1 MNIRKF
7 LAVLVAAAMCFSF
20 CMAAYAVNGAQRAPE
35 ENVTNESTT
44 AENSTDEESTSQ
56 EVTEEPS
63 SEEASS
69 EENSTDQD
77 VSEES
82 SKVPEEDA
90 SEESSEVPEE
100 DESEE
105 SSSEES
111 SEAPDE
117 DDVIA
122 LIINL
127 LGKINLEE
135 VKDAFNDINEALGLP
150 RIESYTDI
158 PAYADAL
165 YGKLEEMGLG
175 YGDIINGL
183 ASSDLLDWLN
193 KLIFGGGS
201 SVPSTTVPSED
212 SSDDF
217 FEEIPDSEESPI
229 PDTGVSFGVVAA
241 AVAAMGGSGALALI
255 LRKRDS
261 DEE

>member
-1 MNIRKF
+1 MKIRKLISIL
-7 LAVLVAAAMCFSF
+7 LAAVMCLSLSSVAF
-20 CMAAYAVNGAQRAPE
+20 AVNGGE
-35 ENVTNESTT
+35 ESTDEIVTDESTT
-44 AENSTDEESTSQ
+44 AEEPTSENVSEEPAPEESTS
-56 EVTEEPS
+56 EEKP
-63 SEEASS
+63 SEEESTEKPS
-69 EENSTDQD
+69 EEESTEKP
-77 VSEES
+77 SEE
-82 SKVPEEDA
+82 
-90 SEESSEVPEE
+90 ESTQ
-100 DESEE
+100 
-105 SSSEES
+105 
-111 SEAPDE
+111 APDK
-117 DDVIA
+117 DDVIS
-122 LIINL
+122 LIISL
-127 LGKINLEE
+127 LGKIDLEE

-175 YGDIINGL
+175 YGDIIIGL

-201 SVPSTTVPSED
+201 SAPSTTVPSED

>member
-1 MNIRKF
+1 MKIRKLISIL
-7 LAVLVAAAMCFSF
+7 LAAVMCLSLSSVAF
-20 CMAAYAVNGAQRAPE
+20 AVNGE
-35 ENVTNESTT
+35 EESTDEIVTDESTT
-44 AENSTDEESTSQ
+44 AEEPTSENVSEEPAPEESTS
-56 EVTEEPS
+56 
-63 SEEASS
+63 EEAPS
-69 EENSTDQD
+69 EENPTEKP
-77 VSEES
+77 SEEES
-82 SKVPEEDA
+82 TEKP
-90 SEESSEVPEE
+90 SEE
-100 DESEE
+100 ESTQ
-105 SSSEES
+105 
-111 SEAPDE
+111 APDE
-117 DDVIA
+117 DDVIS

-127 LGKINLEE
+127 LGKIDLEE

-165 YGKLEEMGLG
+165 YEKLEEMGLG

-201 SVPSTTVPSED
+201 SAPSTTVPSED

-217 FEEIPDSEESPI
+217 FDEIPDSEESPI

>member
-1 MNIRKF
+1 MKIRKLISIL
-7 LAVLVAAAMCFSF
+7 LAAVMCLSLSSVAF
-20 CMAAYAVNGAQRAPE
+20 AVNGGE
-35 ENVTNESTT
+35 ESTDEIVTDESTT
-44 AENSTDEESTSQ
+44 AEEPTSENVSEEPAPEESTS
-56 EVTEEPS
+56 EETP
-63 SEEASS
+63 
-69 EENSTDQD
+69 
-77 VSEES
+77 SEES
-82 SKVPEEDA
+82 TEKP
-90 SEESSEVPEE
+90 SEEESTEKP
-100 DESEE
+100 SEE
-105 SSSEES
+105 ES
-111 SEAPDE
+111 TQAPDE
-117 DDVIA
+117 DDVIS
-122 LIINL
+122 LIISL
-127 LGKINLEE
+127 LGKIDLEE

-201 SVPSTTVPSED
+201 SAPSTTVPSED

>member
-1 MNIRKF
+1 MKIRKLISIL
-7 LAVLVAAAMCFSF
+7 LAAVMCLSLSSVAF
-20 CMAAYAVNGAQRAPE
+20 AVNGGE
-35 ENVTNESTT
+35 ESTDEIVTDESTT
-44 AENSTDEESTSQ
+44 AEEPTSENVSEEPAPEESTS
-56 EVTEEPS
+56 
-63 SEEASS
+63 
-69 EENSTDQD
+69 EENP
-77 VSEES
+77 SEES
-82 SKVPEEDA
+82 TEKP
-90 SEESSEVPEE
+90 SEEESTEKP
-100 DESEE
+100 SEE
-105 SSSEES
+105 ES
-111 SEAPDE
+111 TQAPDK
-117 DDVIA
+117 DDVIS
-122 LIINL
+122 LIISL
-127 LGKINLEE
+127 LGKIDLEE

-201 SVPSTTVPSED
+201 SAPSTTVPSED

-217 FEEIPDSEESPI
+217 FDEIPDSEESPI

>member
-1 MNIRKF
+1 MC
-7 LAVLVAAAMCFSF
+7 LSLSSVAF
-20 CMAAYAVNGAQRAPE
+20 AVNGGE
-35 ENVTNESTT
+35 ESTDEIVTDESTT
-44 AENSTDEESTSQ
+44 AEEPTSENVSEEPAPEESTS
-56 EVTEEPS
+56 EEKP
-63 SEEASS
+63 SEEESTEKPS
-69 EENSTDQD
+69 EEESTEKP
-77 VSEES
+77 SEE
-82 SKVPEEDA
+82 
-90 SEESSEVPEE
+90 ESTQ
-100 DESEE
+100 
-105 SSSEES
+105 
-111 SEAPDE
+111 APDK
-117 DDVIA
+117 DDVIS
-122 LIINL
+122 LIISL
-127 LGKINLEE
+127 LGKIDLEE

-201 SVPSTTVPSED
+201 SAPSTTVPSED

>member
-1 MNIRKF
+1 MKIRK
-7 LAVLVAAAMCFSF
+7 LISIL
-20 CMAAYAVNGAQRAPE
+20 MAAVMCLSLSSVAFAVNGGE
-35 ENVTNESTT
+35 ESTDEIVTDESTT
-44 AENSTDEESTSQ
+44 AEEPTSENVSEEPAPEESTS
-56 EVTEEPS
+56 EVAPP
-63 SEEASS
+63 
-69 EENSTDQD
+69 EENP
-77 VSEES
+77 SEES
-82 SKVPEEDA
+82 TEKP
-90 SEESSEVPEE
+90 SEEESTEKP
-100 DESEE
+100 SEE
-105 SSSEES
+105 ES
-111 SEAPDE
+111 TQAPDK
-117 DDVIA
+117 DDVIS
-122 LIINL
+122 LIISL
-127 LGKINLEE
+127 LGKIDLEE

-201 SVPSTTVPSED
+201 SAPSTTVPSED

>member
-1 MNIRKF
+1 MKIRKLISIL
-7 LAVLVAAAMCFSF
+7 LAAVMCLSLSSVAF
-20 CMAAYAVNGAQRAPE
+20 AVNGGE
-35 ENVTNESTT
+35 ESTDEIVTDESTT
-44 AENSTDEESTSQ
+44 AEEPTSENVSEEPSPEESTS
-56 EVTEEPS
+56 EETP
-63 SEEASS
+63 
-69 EENSTDQD
+69 
-77 VSEES
+77 SEES
-82 SKVPEEDA
+82 TEKP
-90 SEESSEVPEE
+90 SEEESTEKP
-100 DESEE
+100 SEE
-105 SSSEES
+105 ES
-111 SEAPDE
+111 TQAPDK
-117 DDVIA
+117 DDVIS
-122 LIINL
+122 LIISL
-127 LGKINLEE
+127 LGKIDLEE

-201 SVPSTTVPSED
+201 SAPSTTVPSED

-217 FEEIPDSEESPI
+217 FDEIPDSEESPI

>member
-1 MNIRKF
+1 MC
-7 LAVLVAAAMCFSF
+7 LSLSSVAF
-20 CMAAYAVNGAQRAPE
+20 AVNGGE
-35 ENVTNESTT
+35 ESTDEIVTDESTT
-44 AENSTDEESTSQ
+44 AEEPTSENVSEEPAPEESTS
-56 EVTEEPS
+56 EEKP
-63 SEEASS
+63 SEEESTEKPS
-69 EENSTDQD
+69 EEESTEKP
-77 VSEES
+77 SEE
-82 SKVPEEDA
+82 
-90 SEESSEVPEE
+90 ESTQ
-100 DESEE
+100 
-105 SSSEES
+105 
-111 SEAPDE
+111 APDE
-117 DDVIA
+117 DDVIS
-122 LIINL
+122 LIISL
-127 LGKINLEE
+127 LGKIDLEE

-201 SVPSTTVPSED
+201 SAPSTTVPSED

>member
-1 MNIRKF
+1 MKIRKLISIL
-7 LAVLVAAAMCFSF
+7 LAAVMCLSLSSVAF
-20 CMAAYAVNGAQRAPE
+20 AVNGE
-35 ENVTNESTT
+35 EESTDEIVTDESTT
-44 AENSTDEESTSQ
+44 AEEPTSENVSEEPSPEESTS
-56 EVTEEPS
+56 EVAPPEETP
-63 SEEASS
+63 
-69 EENSTDQD
+69 
-77 VSEES
+77 SEES
-82 SKVPEEDA
+82 TEKP
-90 SEESSEVPEE
+90 SEEESTEKP
-100 DESEE
+100 SEE
-105 SSSEES
+105 ES
-111 SEAPDE
+111 TQAPDE
-117 DDVIA
+117 DDVIS
-122 LIINL
+122 LIISL
-127 LGKINLEE
+127 LGKIDLEE

-201 SVPSTTVPSED
+201 SAPSTTVPSED

>member
-1 MNIRKF
+1 MKIRKLISIL
-7 LAVLVAAAMCFSF
+7 LAAVMCLSLSSVAF
-20 CMAAYAVNGAQRAPE
+20 AVNGE
-35 ENVTNESTT
+35 EESTDEIVTDESTT
-44 AENSTDEESTSQ
+44 AEEPTSENVSEEPAPEESTS
-56 EVTEEPS
+56 EEKP
-63 SEEASS
+63 SEEESTEKPS
-69 EENSTDQD
+69 EEESTEKP
-77 VSEES
+77 SEE
-82 SKVPEEDA
+82 
-90 SEESSEVPEE
+90 ESTQ
-100 DESEE
+100 
-105 SSSEES
+105 
-111 SEAPDE
+111 APDE
-117 DDVIA
+117 DDVIS
-122 LIINL
+122 LIISL
-127 LGKINLEE
+127 LGKIDLEE

-201 SVPSTTVPSED
+201 SAPSTTVPSED

>member
-1 MNIRKF
+1 MKIRKLISIL
-7 LAVLVAAAMCFSF
+7 LAAVMCLSLSSVAF
-20 CMAAYAVNGAQRAPE
+20 AVNGE
-35 ENVTNESTT
+35 EESTDEIVTDESTT
-44 AENSTDEESTSQ
+44 AEEPTSENVSEEPSPEESTS
-56 EVTEEPS
+56 
-63 SEEASS
+63 EEAPS
-69 EENSTDQD
+69 EENPTEKP
-77 VSEES
+77 SEEES
-82 SKVPEEDA
+82 TEKP
-90 SEESSEVPEE
+90 SEE
-100 DESEE
+100 ESTQ
-105 SSSEES
+105 
-111 SEAPDE
+111 APDE
-117 DDVIA
+117 DDVIS
-122 LIINL
+122 LIISL
-127 LGKINLEE
+127 LGKIDLEE

-201 SVPSTTVPSED
+201 SAPSTTVPSED

>member
-1 MNIRKF
+1 MKIRKLISIL
-7 LAVLVAAAMCFSF
+7 LAAVMCLSLSSVAF
-20 CMAAYAVNGAQRAPE
+20 AVNGGE
-35 ENVTNESTT
+35 ESTDEIVTDESTT
-44 AENSTDEESTSQ
+44 AEEPTSENVSEEPAPEESTS
-56 EVTEEPS
+56 EVAPP
-63 SEEASS
+63 
-69 EENSTDQD
+69 EENP
-77 VSEES
+77 SEES
-82 SKVPEEDA
+82 TEKP
-90 SEESSEVPEE
+90 SEEESTEKP
-100 DESEE
+100 SEE
-105 SSSEES
+105 ES
-111 SEAPDE
+111 TQAPDE
-117 DDVIA
+117 DDVIS
-122 LIINL
+122 LIISL
-127 LGKINLEE
+127 LGKIDLEE

-201 SVPSTTVPSED
+201 SAPSTTVPSED

-241 AVAAMGGSGALALI
+241 AVAAMGGSGALTLI

>member
-1 MNIRKF
+1 MKIRKLISIL
-7 LAVLVAAAMCFSF
+7 LAAVMCLSLSSVAF
-20 CMAAYAVNGAQRAPE
+20 AVNGE
-35 ENVTNESTT
+35 EESTDEIVTDESTT
-44 AENSTDEESTSQ
+44 AEEPTSENVSEEPSPEESTS
-56 EVTEEPS
+56 
-63 SEEASS
+63 EEAPS
-69 EENSTDQD
+69 EENPTEKP
-77 VSEES
+77 SEEES
-82 SKVPEEDA
+82 TEKP
-90 SEESSEVPEE
+90 SEEESTEKP
-100 DESEE
+100 SEE
-105 SSSEES
+105 ES
-111 SEAPDE
+111 TQAPDE
-117 DDVIA
+117 DDVIS
-122 LIINL
+122 LIISL
-127 LGKINLEE
+127 LGKIDLEE

-201 SVPSTTVPSED
+201 SAPSTTVPSED